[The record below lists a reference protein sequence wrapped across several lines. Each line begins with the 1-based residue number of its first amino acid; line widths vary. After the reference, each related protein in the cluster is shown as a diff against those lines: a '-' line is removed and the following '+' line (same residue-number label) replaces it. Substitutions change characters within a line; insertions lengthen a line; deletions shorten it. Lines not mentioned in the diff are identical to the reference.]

1 MIDRRQM
8 QDIVQ
13 VTAAMRTAAEARM
26 AALRAE
32 ETVLRRRL
40 EDLDAARRAR
50 AFSVTAEDAALRA
63 GADLRWE
70 QWVETR
76 RAGLMAELA
85 RLRARI
91 EDERAALTRAFGQN
105 LVAGDLLREIEAEA
119 RLQRDR
125 RAERG

>member
-1 MIDRRQM
+1 MTDRRQM

-76 RAGLMAELA
+76 RTGLMAELA

-91 EDERAALTRAFGQN
+91 EDERAALTRAFGRN
-105 LVAGDLLREIEAEA
+105 LVARDLLREIEAEA